1 MRFQY
6 HLGACARPATA
17 ALLSAGL
24 LIAGTGAAA
33 ETGPAAAPQP
43 VQSYNTYKSWFVA
56 CDNALACVA
65 RGVTDAGADI
75 TIERQGG
82 PTGTLVAFIRADH
95 AFSLADI
102 RIDGQPARLSGPA
115 WQISVSDDETAAT
128 SSDLVAIR
136 SLVQRLR
143 NASKVSLGDS
153 TEVPL
158 NGFAA
163 AMLRLDERQGRL
175 GGVTALFRPG
185 PAPASQVPARPP
197 IPKIP
202 NHPISASLRKGEEA
216 RLIAGVRADQRAV
229 FDSPSAE
236 GKECEKDPTAMEPEA
251 YALDDGQA
259 LVLIPC
265 MMGAYQGTSL
275 AFIAPRGGGHA
286 RRLIAPTPY
295 LGSDPGHP
303 DGGYFT
309 EGSFDPGTGTLSV
322 HAKGRG
328 LGDCGMSASW
338 IWDGKAFRLSEMS
351 LQQACG
357 GVAPGDWPTLF
368 RSSR

>member
-1 MRFQY
+1 MRYRY
-6 HLGACARPATA
+6 HRGACSRLAIA
-17 ALLSAGL
+17 ALFSVELSIAGPGASAG
-24 LIAGTGAAA
+24 I
-33 ETGPAAAPQP
+33 GPAAMPGP
-43 VQSYNTYKSWFVA
+43 IQSYNTYKSWFVA
-56 CDNALACVA
+56 CDNELACVA
-65 RGVTDAGADI
+65 KGVSDGADI

-95 AFSLADI
+95 AFGLADI
-102 RIDGQPARLSGPA
+102 KTDGQPAGLSRAA
-115 WQISVSDDETAAT
+115 WQLSVADDETTAT

-143 NASKVSLGDS
+143 NASKVSLGGDS
-153 TEVPL
+153 EVPL
-158 NGFAA
+158 DGFAA

-202 NHPISASLRKGEEA
+202 NHPITATLQKGEEA
-216 RLIAGVRADQRAV
+216 RLIAGVRADQRAL
-229 FDSPSAE
+229 FDTES
-236 GKECEKDPTAMEPEA
+236 CEKDPTAMEPEA
-251 YALDDGQA
+251 HALDAGQA

-265 MMGAYQGTSL
+265 MMGAYQGSSL

-295 LGSDPGHP
+295 LGSDPDHP

-309 EGSFDPGTGTLSV
+309 ESAFDPGTGTLSV

-357 GVAPGDWPTLF
+357 GVAPGDWPSLF

>member
-6 HLGACARPATA
+6 HRGDCSRLALA

-24 LIAGTGAAA
+24 SIACTSAGA
-33 ETGPAAAPQP
+33 GSAAAPGP
-43 VQSYNTYKSWFVA
+43 IQSYDTYKSWFVA
-56 CDNALACVA
+56 CDNELACVA
-65 RGVTDAGADI
+65 KGVSDGADI
-75 TIERQGG
+75 SIERQGG
-82 PTGTLVAFIRADH
+82 PTGTLVMFIRAGH

-102 RIDGQPARLSGPA
+102 RIDGQPAGLSKAA
-115 WQISVSDDETAAT
+115 WELSAADDETTA
-128 SSDLVAIR
+128 SSSNLVTIR
-136 SLVQRLR
+136 ALVQRLR
-143 NASKVSLGDS
+143 NASKVSLGGES
-153 TEVPL
+153 EVPL
-158 NGFAA
+158 DGFAA

-202 NHPISASLRKGEEA
+202 NHPITATLQKGEEA
-216 RLIAGVRADQRAV
+216 RLIAGVRADQKAV
-229 FDSPSAE
+229 LA
-236 GKECEKDPTAMEPEA
+236 KEDCEKDPTAMEPEA
-251 YALDDGQA
+251 HSLDDGQA

-295 LGSDPGHP
+295 LGSDPNTA

-309 EGSFDPGTGTLSV
+309 EGEFDPKTGTLSV

-357 GVAPGDWPTLF
+357 GVEPGDWPTLF

>member
-1 MRFQY
+1 MLSSSR
-6 HLGACARPATA
+6 HKLAIAT
-17 ALLSAGL
+17 GL
-24 LIAGTGAAA
+24 LVVAVVAGAGAGA
-33 ETGPAAAPQP
+33 ETGPAATPGP
-43 VQSYNTYKSWFVA
+43 VQSYNIYKSWFVA
-56 CDNALACVA
+56 CDNELACVA
-65 RGVTDAGADI
+65 KGVTEGADI

-82 PTGTLVAFIRADH
+82 PTGTLVAFIRASH

-143 NASKVSLGDS
+143 NASKVSLGEDS
-153 TEVPL
+153 LGENGEVPL
-158 NGFAA
+158 DGFAA

-175 GGVTALFRPG
+175 GGMTALFRPG

-202 NHPISASLRKGEEA
+202 NHPISATLKKGEEA

-229 FDSPSAE
+229 FE
-236 GKECEKDPTAMEPEA
+236 KEECEKDPTAMEPEA
-251 YALDDGQA
+251 HALDDGQA

-265 MMGAYQGTSL
+265 VMGAYQGTSL

-295 LGSDPGHP
+295 LGSDPADP
-303 DGGYFT
+303 DGRYFT
-309 EGSFDPGTGTLSV
+309 ESDFDPGTGTLSM

>member
-1 MRFQY
+1 MRFTY
-6 HLGACARPATA
+6 HPGARARTAIA

-24 LIAGTGAAA
+24 AITGTGAGADGGA
-33 ETGPAAAPQP
+33 GIGPAATPQP
-43 VQSYNTYKSWFVA
+43 VQSYNSYKSWFVA
-56 CDNALACVA
+56 CDNELACVA
-65 RGVTDAGADI
+65 KGVSEAGADI

-82 PTGTLVAFIRADH
+82 PTGTLVAFIRATQ
-95 AFSLADI
+95 AFRLADI

-115 WQISVSDDETAAT
+115 WQISVSDDETIAT

-143 NASKVSLGDS
+143 NASKVSLGES

-158 NGFAA
+158 DGFAA

-202 NHPISASLRKGEEA
+202 NHPISATLQKGEEA

-229 FDSPSAE
+229 FDKE
-236 GKECEKDPTAMEPEA
+236 ECEKDPTAMEPEA
-251 YALDDGQA
+251 HALDDGQA

-295 LGSDPGHP
+295 LGSDADHP

-309 EGSFDPGTGTLSV
+309 EGEFDPGTGTLSV

-357 GVAPGDWPTLF
+357 GVGPGDWPTLF

>member
-1 MRFQY
+1 MRFTY
-6 HLGACARPATA
+6 HPGARARTAIA

-24 LIAGTGAAA
+24 AITGTGAGADGGA
-33 ETGPAAAPQP
+33 GIGPAATPQP
-43 VQSYNTYKSWFVA
+43 VQSYNSYKSWFVA
-56 CDNALACVA
+56 CDNELACVA
-65 RGVTDAGADI
+65 KGVSEAGADI

-82 PTGTLVAFIRADH
+82 PTGTLVAFIRATQ
-95 AFSLADI
+95 AFRLADI

-115 WQISVSDDETAAT
+115 WQISVSDDETIAT

-143 NASKVSLGDS
+143 NASKVSLGES

-158 NGFAA
+158 DGFAA

-202 NHPISASLRKGEEA
+202 NHPISATLQKGEEA

-229 FDSPSAE
+229 FDKE
-236 GKECEKDPTAMEPEA
+236 ECEKDPTAMEPEA
-251 YALDDGQA
+251 HALDDGQA

-275 AFIAPRGGGHA
+275 AFIAPRGGGHE
-286 RRLIAPTPY
+286 I
-295 LGSDPGHP
+295 
-303 DGGYFT
+303 
-309 EGSFDPGTGTLSV
+309 
-322 HAKGRG
+322 GR
-328 LGDCGMSASW
+328 AH
-338 IWDGKAFRLSEMS
+338 
-351 LQQACG
+351 
-357 GVAPGDWPTLF
+357 V
-368 RSSR
+368 